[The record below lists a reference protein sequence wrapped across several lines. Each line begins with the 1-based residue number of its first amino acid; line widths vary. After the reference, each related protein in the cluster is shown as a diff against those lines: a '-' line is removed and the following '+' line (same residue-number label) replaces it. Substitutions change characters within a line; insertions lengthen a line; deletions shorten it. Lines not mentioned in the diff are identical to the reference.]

1 LVTVTPGVLHL
12 VRGPG
17 SREPACTEPT
27 QMFGCLVKMNLTHMT
42 HCLVLIY
49 LAWPNWDATS
59 FDVLDVVPAKFV
71 NFKRIKQITADLN

>member
-1 LVTVTPGVLHL
+1 
-12 VRGPG
+12 
-17 SREPACTEPT
+17 
-27 QMFGCLVKMNLTHMT
+27 MFGCLVKMNLTHMT